1 MDLDK
6 LREFQSDRKDE
17 EKLYITIGSIV
28 LNPDASLNDYVLA
41 SISVLSRLQ
50 NGPISRLFLEYVT
63 KGVAQYNL
71 WDTDSTGKP
80 IFEYGHDA
88 EHVRR
93 QTIRSFGDLY
103 EQYFITQDLSS
114 SSDTSGKISITER
127 GLHALRSVMPE
138 ENLSRVD
145 GKLRSTLEKR

>member
-6 LREFQSDRKDE
+6 LLKFESDRKDE
-17 EKLYITIGSIV
+17 EELYITIGSIV

-50 NGPISRLFLEYVT
+50 NGPISRFFLEYVT

-88 EHVRR
+88 EQVRK
-93 QTIRSFGDLY
+93 QTLRAFGDLY

-114 SSDTSGKISITER
+114 SSDTSGKISITDS
-127 GLHALRSVMPE
+127 GLHALRNVIPE
-138 ENLSRVD
+138 EDLSRID
-145 GKLRSTLEKR
+145 GKLISTRRE